1 MRFVLALLALGA
13 CGGTARGL
21 EAYRT
26 DTQHTLES
34 RNAQIQSCYDAA
46 LAKDAKAAGTVAV
59 QFTVEKKTGQF
70 TAAALDPKRTT
81 ASPLLGDCVLT
92 AVKDLKL
99 DPPDKNDGHATFVYE
114 FKPAPAPAS

>member
-1 MRFVLALLALGA
+1 MRLALALAVLGA
-13 CGGTARGL
+13 CAGTARTPDV
-21 EAYRT
+21 YRT

-46 LAKDAKAAGTVAV
+46 LAKDGKAAGTVAV
-59 QFTVEKKTGQF
+59 QFTVEKKTGAF

-81 ASPLLGDCVLT
+81 ASPLLGDCVLA

-99 DPPDKNDGHATFVYE
+99 DPPDKNDGKATFVYE